1 MASLQDLINL
11 AKADGG
17 KFFVIDEQGEPK
29 LVIMGIDEY
38 QKMLLG
44 KLQRQILDVEKINK
58 MITQAQLNEEA
69 IQNFKS
75 SPRTDQRSWFGTGAQ
90 LTEEISAAKPSIS
103 PTVQTVPQPR
113 ARVDLREE
121 VIDPSFDFEGPKVEV
136 DDL

>member
-58 MITQAQLNEEA
+58 EIM
-69 IQNFKS
+69 
-75 SPRTDQRSWFGTGAQ
+75 RAQ
-90 LTEEISAAKPSIS
+90 LTEELSAKPATG